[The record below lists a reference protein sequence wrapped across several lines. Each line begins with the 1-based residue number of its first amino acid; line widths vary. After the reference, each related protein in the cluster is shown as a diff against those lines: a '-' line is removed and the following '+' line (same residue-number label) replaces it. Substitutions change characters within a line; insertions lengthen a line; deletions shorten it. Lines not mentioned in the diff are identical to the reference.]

1 MTIMNLMM
9 YFRNLVHHGAIEMV
23 TRAVSPVQLFN
34 FLLSHEKQV
43 SPEQPIRPGC

>member
-1 MTIMNLMM
+1 MFI
-9 YFRNLVHHGAIEMV
+9 YFRDLVHHGAIEMV

-43 SPEQPIRPGC
+43 SSQQIIIAAY